1 MTSSPGRSPPPD
13 APVPDAEIED
23 ERSSIR
29 PRYAPVPSEQ
39 RVMAAQ
45 GRKASGERPRARMP
59 SQPSGPVEERVPRVD
74 QKIRIA
80 KILFDQLPA
89 NSPRARLLR
98 VAIVRRD
105 EVLLDGILDELQAQA
120 KSASIAP
127 PSGDPATGVRK
138 RRDDDD

>member
-1 MTSSPGRSPPPD
+1 MTSSPGRTPPPD
-13 APVPDAEIED
+13 APVADAEIED

-39 RVMAAQ
+39 RIMAQ
-45 GRKASGERPRARMP
+45 ASGGGSAGGRRRMP
-59 SQPSGPVEERVPRVD
+59 SQPGTADERHSRID

-80 KILFDQLPA
+80 KILLEDLPA
-89 NSPRARLLR
+89 GAPRARLLR

-105 EVLLDGILDELQAQA
+105 EVLLDGILEELQAQA
-120 KSASIAP
+120 KADSMAP
-127 PSGDPATGVRK
+127 PTGDPTTEVRK